1 MTEMSL
7 AEQIIDAGSD
17 TERRRL
23 LTAEPNVHAG
33 CLSDEIRELCIAS
46 WSSDPSRVRRAA
58 AALKTIYR
66 SIPSDQALANYKWTD
81 GIAAIT
87 RGYFEKAVDRLDVAI
102 AAFARL
108 GRVVEAARVQVS
120 KLLALAMLSRYDEA
134 VQTGIAAIPILVE
147 SGDQLTAGK
156 IEMNL
161 SNIVSRRGKHA
172 EAEGY
177 CASARKRFILAAE
190 PSWQAMAENG
200 LANTYAELNDFDR
213 AARFYEAA
221 RSTAVSAGML
231 VTEAEVEASM
241 GNLALFRGRYGDALR
256 HLELS
261 RRKFEMLDMPHQTAI
276 AELEIADI
284 YAELN
289 LNFEAVEIYRRVCD
303 ELRRLKLR
311 AEESRARLN
320 HARAA
325 FAAGDAKAAKRELG
339 RALRL
344 FEAERNDTG
353 LVTARLEA
361 ANLALQSGDAD
372 TALENTAIAFEL
384 LERIENPRLALTA
397 GIISGQAHAK
407 TGQYERAAEVFRRVI
422 KNAVRLRQPDVRQ
435 RALTFLGELDAAAGN
450 VYEAE
455 HKFKTAIRIVE
466 DLRAPLASEEF
477 GMAFMAARLRPFETL
492 AKLYLEQDRIR
503 DAFRVVESG
512 RSRSLADS
520 IGRGKTDKDADG
532 LERRLEV
539 VREELNTYYK
549 RLDRADPDE
558 AAELRIAVDQ
568 REDQID
574 KLTRQISSVAGGGV
588 ESVGRRFSAAE
599 LMRQLGRTATL
610 VEFVEIDGYYSAFV
624 AHNGHLR
631 FFRGLASTDEVAEAL
646 GDLHFQFGTMRYGY
660 IARFAEQM
668 RSRADIR
675 LKKLYDLLIAP
686 IDRAI
691 GGGRLVFIPAGT
703 LNYVPFHALFDG
715 ERYLVER
722 FEISYAPSS
731 AVWARLGRRNAGP
744 KDRGIKRALLM
755 GYADERIPLVEHE
768 IKTISRIIPKARAY
782 VGEKATVRAFDKHAA
797 AADIIHLACHGQ
809 FRPESPMF
817 SSLHLADGRV
827 TVRDVSSKDL
837 SAELVVLSACETG
850 LSKVFAGDELL
861 GLARGFIAAGVGSLI
876 VSLWA
881 VNDTAAERLMTDL
894 YTDMQRG
901 GTPAASLRHAQLLSV
916 SRGDHPFLW
925 SPFILIGR

>member
-7 AEQIIDAGSD
+7 AEEIIDAGSD
-17 TERRRL
+17 AERRRL
-23 LTAEPNVHAG
+23 LTAATDGTAEH
-33 CLSDEIRELCIAS
+33 LSDEIRDLCIAS
-46 WSSDPSRVRRAA
+46 WSSDPTRVQRSA
-58 AALKTIYR
+58 AALRTI
-66 SIPSDQALANYKWTD
+66 SKAHPSDHTTANHNWTE

-87 RGYFEKAVDRLDVAI
+87 RGHFEKAVERLDVAI
-102 AAFARL
+102 AAFLRL
-108 GRVVEAARVQVS
+108 GRGVEAARVKVS

-134 VQTGIAAIPILVE
+134 VETGLAAIPILVD
-147 SGDQLTAGK
+147 SGDQLAAGK

-161 SNIVSRRGKHA
+161 SNIVSRRGKHS

-177 CASARKRFILAAE
+177 CASARRRFILAGE
-190 PSWQAMAENG
+190 QSWQAMAENG

-231 VTEAEVEASM
+231 VTEAEIEASM

-261 RRKFEMLDMPHQTAI
+261 RRKFEMLDMPHQTAV

-303 ELRRLKLR
+303 ELRRLKLKT
-311 AEESRARLN
+311 EESRARMN
-320 HARAA
+320 HARSA
-325 FAAGDAKAAKRELG
+325 FAAGDAKAAKRELA

-353 LVTARLEA
+353 TVTARLEA
-361 ANLALQSGDAD
+361 ANFALQSGDAGS
-372 TALENTAIAFEL
+372 ALVNTEIAFEL
-384 LERIENPRLALTA
+384 LNKIENPRLALTA
-397 GIISGQAHAK
+397 GIISGQALAK
-407 TGQYERAAEVFRRVI
+407 TGQYEKAAEVFRQVI
-422 KNAVRLRQPDVRQ
+422 KGSVRLRQPDTRQ
-435 RALTFLGELDAAAGN
+435 RALTFLGELEAAAGR
-450 VYEAE
+450 VPDAE
-455 HKFKTAIRIVE
+455 RKFKTAIRIVE
-466 DLRAPLASEEF
+466 NLRSPLASEEF
-477 GMAFMAARLRPFETL
+477 GMAFMAARLRPFDAL
-492 AKLYLEQDRIR
+492 SKLYLEQDRIR
-503 DAFRVVESG
+503 DAFRVIESG

-520 IGRGKTDKDADG
+520 IGRRRTDTDAGG

-549 RLDRADPDE
+549 RLDRADPAE
-558 AAELRIAVDQ
+558 AAEIRIAVDQ
-568 REDQID
+568 REDQIS
-574 KLTRQISSVAGGGV
+574 KLTRQISSVAVAGAK
-588 ESVGRRFSAAE
+588 SVGRRFSAAE
-599 LMRQLGRTATL
+599 LMRQLGRSATL
-610 VEFVEIDGYYSAFV
+610 VEFVEIDGSFSAFV
-624 AHNGHLR
+624 AHNGRLR
-631 FFRGLASTDEVAEAL
+631 FFREIASADEVAEAL
-646 GDLHFQFGTMRYGY
+646 EELHFQFGTMRYGY

-675 LKKLYDLLIAP
+675 LNKLYDLLIKP

-691 GGGRLVFIPAGT
+691 GGGRLVIIPAGT

-731 AVWARLGRRNAGP
+731 AVWARLGQRKARA
-744 KDRGIKRALLM
+744 IKRTLLM

-768 IKTISRIIPKARAY
+768 VSTISRILPKAKAF
-782 VGEKATVRAFDKHAA
+782 VGDKATVRAFGRYAA
-797 AADIIHLACHGQ
+797 DADIIHLACHGQ
-809 FRPESPMF
+809 FRPENPMF

-827 TVRDVSSKDL
+827 TVRDLWSHDL

-861 GLARGFIAAGVGSLI
+861 GLARGFLTAGAASLI
-876 VSLWA
+876 VSLWS
-881 VNDTAAERLMTDL
+881 VNDTAAERSMTDL
-894 YTDMQRG
+894 YTEMQRG
-901 GTPAASLRHAQLLSV
+901 GTPAASLRHAQLLSIR
-916 SRGDHPFLW
+916 RGDHPFLW
-925 SPFILIGR
+925 SPFIMIGR